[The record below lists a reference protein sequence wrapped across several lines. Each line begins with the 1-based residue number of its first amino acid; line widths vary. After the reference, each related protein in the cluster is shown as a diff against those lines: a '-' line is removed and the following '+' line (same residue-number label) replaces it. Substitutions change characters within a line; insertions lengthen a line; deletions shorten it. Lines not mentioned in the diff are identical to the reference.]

1 MRWQGTFSSRPGR
14 PRSAHARRGARI
26 HDRRGPYRRMARHSF
41 RAGLP
46 ATIRAWPV
54 RRAGA
59 SAACPSRCCGR
70 AITSGCTKSAGH
82 GRRALRCRRRNFRMC
97 HATGNVGGWSLR
109 RDADAQPARP
119 WRRCVGGQLPD
130 GRSRRG
136 RVAITRFAPPARS
149 GGRRG
154 RHPGTSA
161 SGRFTGMPA
170 RGRHAH
176 GCSCGG
182 ASAYSNPIT
191 RSFRISHHLPV
202 SSPGLW
208 NRGWQR
214 LAVSQD

>member
-1 MRWQGTFSSRPGR
+1 
-14 PRSAHARRGARI
+14 
-26 HDRRGPYRRMARHSF
+26 MARHSF

-149 GGRRG
+149 GARRPLSPRRDRRGCGWGRARGGRRRRAAASPG
-154 RHPGTSA
+154 CRRAAGTRTVAVAAAHPLIPTRSP
-161 SGRFTGMPA
+161 GRF
-170 RGRHAH
+170 
-176 GCSCGG
+176 
-182 ASAYSNPIT
+182 ASPIT
-191 RSFRISHHLPV
+191 FQFPA
-202 SSPGLW
+202 PGFGIVAGS
-208 NRGWQR
+208 GWQFLKTSLVVR
-214 LAVSQD
+214 QNDV